1 VCKVCLEGNYHFCQ
15 NGALRTTIG
24 INRNGGFARVCS
36 VPLEQV
42 AVLPANVTFE
52 QGLFTFVYFCLL
64 LFTFT
69 CLYIF
74 WNFLSFFLIFKKNIE
89 IFLKFFFGILNLNFL
104 IFKNKF
110 GIWVLTFL
118 QFSQAPF
125 VNPYHVF

>member
-1 VCKVCLEGNYHFCQ
+1 LEGNYHFCQ

-64 LFTFT
+64 L
-69 CLYIF
+69 LVYI
-74 WNFLSFFLIFKKNIE
+74 
-89 IFLKFFFGILNLNFL
+89 FFGIF
-104 IFKNKF
+104 
-110 GIWVLTFL
+110 
-118 QFSQAPF
+118 
-125 VNPYHVF
+125 